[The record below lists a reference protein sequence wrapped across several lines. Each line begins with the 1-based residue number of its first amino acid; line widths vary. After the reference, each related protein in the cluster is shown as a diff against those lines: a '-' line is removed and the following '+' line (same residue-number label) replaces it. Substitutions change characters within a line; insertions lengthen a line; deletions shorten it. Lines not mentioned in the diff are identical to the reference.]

1 MDKKKNTFTTN
12 SLLSIDLPL
21 KIGLG
26 VILGLALLLILLQLF
41 SNPLL
46 AGLSFVVLAAFTG
59 LAYYS
64 FRSLIQQTNKYLYD
78 LSFRAD
84 RGQQEALIN
93 IPIGILLY
101 RDDEARTI
109 EWINPKL
116 QNYFGKEDLIGIS
129 LTKINS
135 QLTKLTQAPPKQTD
149 QQVIKIKG
157 AHFQA
162 FIQTNL
168 RVIYLLDITT
178 YLQMQQQYEDG
189 RIAIGQIFLDNYDE
203 LTQTM
208 ADRDRSNLNNYLT
221 NKLNDWA
228 NLHQMFIKRV
238 NDDRF
243 LAVAYVKNL
252 QQIEAEGF
260 KILDTVR
267 QDTSQQNFPLTLS
280 IGFAYGQANLAQIA
294 SESQKNLDLAL
305 GRGGDQVVVR
315 KGEAPAHF
323 YGGNT
328 NPMEK
333 RTRVRARM
341 ISQAL
346 RELFNHV
353 DQLYVMGHQNADMDS
368 LGACLGI
375 HRIAQMNDKP
385 CSIVIDPTHVHTDIQ
400 RLLNLIAA
408 DENLKDDI
416 LTPQQALEQAGDHD
430 MLVLVDVSKPS
441 MSMSPKLCKRLADRT
456 VIIDH
461 HRRGEEFPDNPILA
475 YIEPYAS
482 SASELVTEML
492 EYQPQSKQ
500 SLSKLEAT
508 ALLAG
513 ISVDTHSFTMRAGT
527 RTFDAASYLRS
538 MGADGTEIQNL
549 LKENIDSYLQRNQLI
564 AAVEMLTPH
573 IAICAGAEQQI
584 YDPVVA
590 AQAADTLLSLSHIEA
605 SFVITKSQ
613 EDLVRI
619 SARSLGNF
627 NVQLIMEEMGGG
639 GHLSNAAT
647 QISGAT
653 IAQVHQKLIAIIQKK
668 VEDKK

>member
-1 MDKKKNTFTTN
+1 M
-12 SLLSIDLPL
+12 
-21 KIGLG
+21 
-26 VILGLALLLILLQLF
+26 
-41 SNPLL
+41 
-46 AGLSFVVLAAFTG
+46 
-59 LAYYS
+59 
-64 FRSLIQQTNKYLYD
+64 
-78 LSFRAD
+78 
-84 RGQQEALIN
+84 
-93 IPIGILLY
+93 
-101 RDDEARTI
+101 
-109 EWINPKL
+109 
-116 QNYFGKEDLIGIS
+116 
-129 LTKINS
+129 
-135 QLTKLTQAPPKQTD
+135 
-149 QQVIKIKG
+149 
-157 AHFQA
+157 
-162 FIQTNL
+162 
-168 RVIYLLDITT
+168 
-178 YLQMQQQYEDG
+178 
-189 RIAIGQIFLDNYDE
+189 
-203 LTQTM
+203 
-208 ADRDRSNLNNYLT
+208 
-221 NKLNDWA
+221 
-228 NLHQMFIKRV
+228 
-238 NDDRF
+238 
-243 LAVAYVKNL
+243 
-252 QQIEAEGF
+252 
-260 KILDTVR
+260 R

-346 RELFNHV
+346 RELFHHV
-353 DQLYVMGHQNADMDS
+353 DHLYVMGHQNADMDS

-408 DENLKDDI
+408 DENLKDDV
-416 LTPQQALEQAGDHD
+416 LTPQQALEQAGEHD

-441 MSMSPKLCKRLADRT
+441 LSMSPKLCKRLADRT

-461 HRRGEEFPDNPILA
+461 HRRGEEFPANPILA

-564 AAVEMLTPH
+564 AAVEMLHRILRFVLVPNNRSM
-573 IAICAGAEQQI
+573 IPWWQPRRQI
-584 YDPVVA
+584 LYYRCR
-590 AQAADTLLSLSHIEA
+590 TLKPRLS
-605 SFVITKSQ
+605 
-613 EDLVRI
+613 
-619 SARSLGNF
+619 
-627 NVQLIMEEMGGG
+627 
-639 GHLSNAAT
+639 
-647 QISGAT
+647 
-653 IAQVHQKLIAIIQKK
+653 
-668 VEDKK
+668 